1 MSKYIKTNDNQ
12 IINKETGEIIE
23 EQENQFERKLKH
35 RVSQV
40 IKDLVAEGEINPG
53 VTLKVNNLEGEN
65 KIIWKPKS
73 HFIKVYNDMFEIID
87 DYKLDAYELATIIK
101 LMQYVE
107 YETNLI
113 CDDEGNSLKKKDLMK
128 LLNYSENKLESI
140 LKKLVEKRVLAKTK
154 IGREII
160 YHMNPNLAF
169 RGKFI
174 SPETESI
181 FRGSKNDKS
190 ESYE

>member
-23 EQENQFERKLKH
+23 EQNQTENQFERKLKVK
-35 RVSQV
+35 VSQA
-40 IKDLVAEGEINPG
+40 IKELVAEGEINPG
-53 VTLKVNNLEGEN
+53 VTLKVNHSEGER
-65 KIIWKPKS
+65 KTLWRSKS
-73 HFIKVYNDMFEIID
+73 HFIKVYNDMFKIID
-87 DYKLDAYELATIIK
+87 DYKLDAYELATIMR

-113 CDDEGNSLKKKDLMK
+113 CDDEGSALKKKDLMK
-128 LLNYSENKLESI
+128 LLDYSENKLENI
-140 LKKLVEKRVLAKTK
+140 LKTLVEKRVLAKTK
-154 IGREII
+154 VGREII
-160 YHMNPNLAF
+160 FHMNPDLAF
-169 RGKFI
+169 RGQFL

-181 FRGSKNDKS
+181 FRGNN